1 MFYILLFY
9 LDLRKNY
16 KQKDKIR
23 FEYMVKKISR
33 NTVKV
38 VRNIVMR
45 TRNKQVCCIDFSKN
59 DVSKTFI
66 KVDIMFRESV
76 R

>member
-38 VRNIVMR
+38 VRNVVMR
-45 TRNKQVCCIDFSKN
+45 TRNKQVCCMDFLKN

-76 R
+76 

>member
-1 MFYILLFY
+1 
-9 LDLRKNY
+9 
-16 KQKDKIR
+16 
-23 FEYMVKKISR
+23 MVKKISR

>member
-45 TRNKQVCCIDFSKN
+45 TRNKQVCCMDFLKN

-76 R
+76 